1 MTDALPPLTWET
13 SANTQ
18 PELSDSLPDSVESC
32 LQNAKYLHLATCVDL
47 KPHVSLMNYTYLPS
61 HPFNNSTT
69 DLPHGPIIIMT
80 TNPSSRKTLN
90 LLSNPNVSL
99 LVHDWVSSRP
109 PAQNPRSSPPP
120 QSDSQSRPQGREGG
134 RSSLATLL
142 MGMNSSE
149 VGNISATINGT
160 AQVLQRGS
168 DAEKWCKERH
178 LLFNGFTDSS
188 TSKPVDIGQGGAGEN
203 SVSLLSGSPNRP
215 FHARPEDGEDKD
227 DDVRVVVV
235 KIKDGRIADHK
246 GGVRDFVLTAGGQE
260 RGSQGLVNGVS

>member
-18 PELSDSLPDSVESC
+18 PELSDSLPESVSSC
-32 LQNAKYLHLATCVDL
+32 LQNARYLHLATCVDL

-61 HPFNNSTT
+61 HPFTSSTN
-69 DLPHGPIIIMT
+69 DLPRGPIIIMT

-109 PAQNPRSSPPP
+109 PAPNPRSSPPP
-120 QSDSQSRPQGREGG
+120 QSDRPSTSGREGG

-142 MGMNSSE
+142 MGMNTSE
-149 VGNISATINGT
+149 MGSISATINGT
-160 AQVLQRGS
+160 AQVLQRNS
-168 DAEKWCKERH
+168 EAEKWCKKQH
-178 LLFNGFTDSS
+178 LAYNGFEESAN
-188 TSKPVDIGQGGAGEN
+188 KPDTAV
-203 SVSLLSGSPNRP
+203 LSGSPNAP
-215 FHARPEDGEDKD
+215 FHTRPEEGEDKD

-235 KIKDGRIADHK
+235 KIKDGRIADFQ
-246 GGVRDFVLTAGGQE
+246 GGVRDFILTNSEGHGE
-260 RGSQGLVNGVS
+260 GLVNGTS